1 MPDCEQTE
9 ARCPGCGLPEPL
21 TLPPYCARCNLNLFI
36 RETLGPA
43 HYLDLNADRP
53 YRSFCGREGQQLHFT
68 NHNSSVECEA
78 CMEKGGELNRAIAEI
93 YEKVLAR
100 PNRYEK
106 IFH

>member
-1 MPDCEQTE
+1 MPDGEQTE
-9 ARCPGCGLPEPL
+9 ALCPGCGLPEPP

-53 YRSFCGREGQQLHFT
+53 YRAFCGRESDKLRFT

-78 CMEKGGELNRAIAEI
+78 CMDKGNELNRAIAET
-93 YEKVLAR
+93 YARVLGR
-100 PNRYEK
+100 PNRYDK
-106 IFH
+106 VFH